1 VTTWG
6 WVLVAAVACLAIKLL
21 GYLVPPQVLENPR
34 VAHTAGMVTVGL
46 LAALVVIQTFGG
58 PGGSVVLDARLVA
71 IGVAAI
77 ALACRAPFL
86 VVVVLGAASAAL
98 VRMLGWG

>member
-1 VTTWG
+1 MTTWG

-21 GYLVPPQVLENPR
+21 GYVVPPRVLEDDR

-58 PGGSVVLDARLVA
+58 PGGSLVLDARLVA
-71 IGVAAI
+71 VAVAAV

-86 VVVVLGAASAAL
+86 VVVVLGAAAAAL
-98 VRMLGWG
+98 VRLIGWG